1 METYLVFVNAIQN
14 SNKFWAAIVED
25 NNLIVEWGRVGYKS
39 QTKTHS
45 LRSNQEAVLKYRNL
59 VAEKM
64 MKGYRRSQS
73 QIDSNCDIYEIE
85 KAIQLLDILR
95 PCVAE
100 RKFNDIYVNALN
112 QYLKIVPTPLG
123 MQIDP
128 YRIYRTVADVDYQRE
143 LLNSLL
149 TTPAPQVAAVA
160 VGHAPEAAAEPKV
173 ISLKTISKNF
183 WRHL

>member
-1 METYLVFVNAIQN
+1 
-14 SNKFWAAIVED
+14 
-25 NNLIVEWGRVGYKS
+25 
-39 QTKTHS
+39 
-45 LRSNQEAVLKYRNL
+45 
-59 VAEKM
+59 M

-123 MQIDP
+123 MQIEP
-128 YRIYRTVADVDYQRE
+128 YRVYRSVEDVDYQRE

-149 TTPAPQVAAVA
+149 ATPAPIVAAVTA
-160 VGHAPEAAAEPKV
+160 GHAPEATTEIKV
-173 ISLKTISKNF
+173 VSLLTINKNF